1 MKRLAFL
8 PVFLLLAVSA
18 YSQWN
23 MLSNSFVPNISVA
36 AHQAVIVSG
45 SSSFGAQDMAIST
58 DGGET
63 WSGVLTGTAGVL
75 YLTADDS
82 CFYACTPNGVLRASM
97 ADLVWEPYGN
107 GISGQVHRIR
117 AAGGILMA
125 AGCDRV
131 YKRAAEDTCW
141 MVMSAQ
147 SPVSSINDL
156 AFDGSL
162 LLLAGYDGI
171 AESNDLGNTWTTWP
185 HSLYGFQ
192 FDAVTVKGDTILAA
206 SGGGIYRKSS
216 ASGVISQVNSGLKT
230 LWSPYATYYG
240 HFSQFHR
247 VGNTL
252 FVGGETGV
260 YQLTGLN
267 FHWEDTDCEGY
278 TDALC
283 DNGSMLIAVQG
294 YQGIWGRRLT
304 QLIVHTGNNVPMPL
318 ALQLFPNPTR
328 NRLNIR
334 FPASSP
340 GHSVLTITAL
350 NGQQKFRQTLQG
362 DDFLMDVSNWLPGI
376 YFVMATNGP
385 ETFTGKFVRK

>member
-1 MKRLAFL
+1 MVIL
-8 PVFLLLAVSA
+8 PVFSLLVLSA

-36 AHQAVIVSG
+36 AHNSGIVSG
-45 SSSFGAQDMAIST
+45 LSQFGSADMVIST

-75 YLTADDS
+75 YLTVDVSFFD
-82 CFYACTPNGVLRASM
+82 ACTPNGVLRASM

-141 MVMSAQ
+141 MMMSAQ

-185 HSLYGFQ
+185 QSLY
-192 FDAVTVKGDTILAA
+192 
-206 SGGGIYRKSS
+206 
-216 ASGVISQVNSGLKT
+216 
-230 LWSPYATYYG
+230 
-240 HFSQFHR
+240 
-247 VGNTL
+247 
-252 FVGGETGV
+252 
-260 YQLTGLN
+260 
-267 FHWEDTDCEGY
+267 
-278 TDALC
+278 
-283 DNGSMLIAVQG
+283 
-294 YQGIWGRRLT
+294 
-304 QLIVHTGNNVPMPL
+304 
-318 ALQLFPNPTR
+318 
-328 NRLNIR
+328 
-334 FPASSP
+334 
-340 GHSVLTITAL
+340 
-350 NGQQKFRQTLQG
+350 
-362 DDFLMDVSNWLPGI
+362 
-376 YFVMATNGP
+376 
-385 ETFTGKFVRK
+385 